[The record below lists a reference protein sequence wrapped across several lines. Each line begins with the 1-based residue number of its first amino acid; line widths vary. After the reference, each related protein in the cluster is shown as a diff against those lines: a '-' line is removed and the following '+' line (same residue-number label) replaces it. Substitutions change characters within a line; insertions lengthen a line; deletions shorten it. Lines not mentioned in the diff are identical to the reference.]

1 MRVCTFVRINQK
13 KGTFMI
19 GYYSYTVILT
29 YVGFVCGS
37 LGLYLAASGSTNGA
51 IVMLLLAGFCDM
63 FDGKVAKTKKNRTP
77 QESRFG
83 IQIDSL
89 SDMVCFGLLPPMIA
103 FSCGAVLRKPIS
115 IAVFSCFSLAALIRL
130 AYFNVSEEER
140 QQVTTERRKVYEGLP
155 VTSVALI
162 IPLLFAFRKDLGSNF
177 PTVCTIVYAL
187 IACAFITRFTLKKP
201 GMRTMLLFIAAGALE
216 LLLLIFKH
224 KHG

>member
-1 MRVCTFVRINQK
+1 
-13 KGTFMI
+13 MI

-29 YVGFVCGS
+29 YVGFICGS
-37 LGLYLAASGSTNGA
+37 LGLYFSAEGGTNRA
-51 IVMLLLAGFCDM
+51 LVMLLLAGLCDM

-103 FSCGAVLRKPIS
+103 YSYGGQLRSPLC
-115 IAVFSCFSLAALIRL
+115 IAVYICFSLAALIRL

-162 IPLLFAFRKDLGSNF
+162 VPLLFAVRNDIGSAF
-177 PTVCTIVYAL
+177 PAVCTTVYAM
-187 IACAFITRFTLKKP
+187 IACAFITRFILKKP
-201 GMRTMLLFIAAGALE
+201 GMRTMLLFIFAGALE
-216 LLLLIFKH
+216 LLLLGFKFH
-224 KHG
+224 WLDFLKKVWAK

>member
-1 MRVCTFVRINQK
+1 
-13 KGTFMI
+13 MI

-37 LGLYLAASGSTNGA
+37 VGLYFAAHGSTNAA
-51 IVMLLLAGFCDM
+51 IIMLLLAGFCDM

-77 QESRFG
+77 QECRFG

-103 FSCGAVLRKPIS
+103 FSCGDSLRKPIN
-115 IAVFSCFSLAALIRL
+115 IAIFSCFSLAALIRL
-130 AYFNVSEEER
+130 AYFNVSEEDR
-140 QQVTTERRKVYEGLP
+140 QKTTTERRKVYEGLP

-162 IPLLFAFRKDLGSNF
+162 IPLLFAFRSDLGDRF
-177 PTVCTIVYAL
+177 PLVCTVIYGM

-224 KHG
+224 RHSA